1 MPENDTKMA
10 LEAKNSNEIMR
21 KHRMKRRLL
30 RNLTQAWRRKEGM
43 SEEERGTTES
53 DDSESESL
61 RRKAR
66 RLSVK
71 KEMFTT
77 KRSVDQSS
85 EGSFLRRAKRDICY
99 SDRLLPPTLAE
110 VEEEAD
116 EYDTGKKPHLK
127 RQDSNSTAK
136 SNQTYD
142 SMYTNLAKCTYN
154 TTVQNVPSPA
164 VIGELTR
171 FVSTEDSH
179 IFFDDDNTE
188 TDSVSVN
195 RRLRRYSKK
204 LNVRFADECGRE
216 LELVYWTLTLY
227 SEEENDWLRAIILL
241 LSPRKKMFEFLH
253 VSYNICDKTSISDIL
268 EQLRGIATDEALKEQ
283 SYVGLLRNEGGREL
297 INSVSIQSYY
307 LSKDEMLI
315 AVVEGYHGSSMM
327 RMAKP
332 IMGNKR
338 IMKAVKKAKS
348 KKVSVKRLKSL
359 PKKSS
364 KRKSSKKSSTDKK
377 SDSHKIKVFP
387 VPSSSSSEAQRS
399 AEESE
404 LRPCQI
410 ERSGSFSSDGSYGSV
425 PEIDMDLDMNIM
437 DTSVP
442 DAYFED
448 DSNKNKIAITRF
460 LNAGIVSAV
469 VYGVQKRFLG
479 RR

>member
-1 MPENDTKMA
+1 MQENATKM
-10 LEAKNSNEIMR
+10 LEAKNPNEMVR

-30 RNLTQAWRRKEGM
+30 RNLTQAWKRKEDM
-43 SEEERGTTES
+43 SEEEGGTTES

-61 RRKAR
+61 RRQER
-66 RLSVK
+66 RLSLK

-85 EGSFLRRAKRDICY
+85 EGSFLRRAKRDIY
-99 SDRLLPPTLAE
+99 FSNRLLPPTPSE
-110 VEEEAD
+110 MEEEAD
-116 EYDTGKKPHLK
+116 EYDFSRHPK
-127 RQDSNSTAK
+127 RQDSNSTTK

-142 SMYTNLAKCTYN
+142 SMCTNLAKCTYH
-154 TTVQNVPSPA
+154 TTVQNSTSQA

-171 FVSTEDSH
+171 FCSTEDPH

-188 TDSVSVN
+188 ADSVSVN
-195 RRLRRYSKK
+195 RRLIIRRNLK
-204 LNVRFADECGRE
+204 VRFADECGRE
-216 LELVYWTLTLY
+216 LESVYWTLTLY

-253 VSYNICDKTSISDIL
+253 VSYNICDKTSISDVL
-268 EQLRGIATDEALKEQ
+268 EQLGGIATDEALKEQ

-332 IMGNKR
+332 IMENKR

-348 KKVSVKRLKSL
+348 KKVSVKRLRSL
-359 PKKSS
+359 PKKNS
-364 KRKSSKKSSTDKK
+364 KRKISKKLSNDKK
-377 SDSHKIKVFP
+377 SESQKIKLFP
-387 VPSSSSSEAQRS
+387 VSSSSSSDTQRS

-404 LRPCQI
+404 MGPCQI
-410 ERSGSFSSDGSYGSV
+410 QRSGSFSSDGSCGSV
-425 PEIDMDLDMNIM
+425 PEIDMDMDLDIM
-437 DTSVP
+437 DTSAAN
-442 DAYFED
+442 AYFEN
-448 DSNKNKIAITRF
+448 DSNKDKIAITRF
-460 LNAGIVSAV
+460 LNAGILSAV
-469 VYGVQKRFLG
+469 VCGVQKRFLG
-479 RR
+479 KR